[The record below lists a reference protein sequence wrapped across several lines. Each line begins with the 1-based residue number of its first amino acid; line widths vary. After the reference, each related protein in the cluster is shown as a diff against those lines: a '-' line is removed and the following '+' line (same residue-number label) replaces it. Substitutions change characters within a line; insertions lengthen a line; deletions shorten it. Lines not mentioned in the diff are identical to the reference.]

1 MNNVF
6 RMPKLHRNSPAM
18 GKILKDIEN
27 RGYFYYNNQRVK
39 LDEANTKVDGVYVY
53 LAYTQHECN

>member
-1 MNNVF
+1 MNKVF

-18 GKILKDIEN
+18 GKILKDIERN
-27 RGYFYYNNQRVK
+27 GWFLYNSKRVK

-53 LAYTQHECN
+53 LTYTPA